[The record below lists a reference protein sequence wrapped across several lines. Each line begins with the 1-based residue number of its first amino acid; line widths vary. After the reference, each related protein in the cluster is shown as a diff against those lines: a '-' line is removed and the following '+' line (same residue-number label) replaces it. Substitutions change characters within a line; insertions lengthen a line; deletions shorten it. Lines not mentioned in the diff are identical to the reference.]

1 MDRTLLIAVSPG
13 EAWAALSEDDAL
25 VELRIA
31 RSGGARVG
39 DFFLG
44 RILGIN
50 PALPAALVDI
60 GAERPAF
67 LGAEDARPRAGLAG
81 LDLGAAVLVQVTRQA
96 RADKAIGVSL
106 RPRLEGAYL
115 DLRPGRAGISVRGR
129 ALAEPERQRVTAQ
142 LATIVRPGEGIDIR
156 DEAATASDA
165 DLAADVEA
173 LRARWQA
180 IESAAGAARP
190 PARLEPELT
199 PVLELLG
206 GFAATAPDRIVIDDR
221 AAFAEARGWL
231 ARHRAELV
239 PRLAIHAGA
248 APLFEAEGVAAAIEE
263 ALLRRVPLPGGGG
276 LTIETTAAAAMMDV
290 DSGGA
295 ALVATNLAA
304 ARIAA
309 RQIRLRNLAGPIVI
323 DFIAMRKPGERER
336 VRAALAA
343 AVAQM
348 PAPPQLLGWT
358 RLGHMELVRER
369 RRAALEEVLFEPA
382 SEGARVETALTVAL
396 RALREVAR
404 AGDAAPARGLR
415 LRVAPEVAACLAEG
429 AARPARQMLEAR
441 LGRPIA
447 LAASPAG
454 GATAF
459 DIAPV

>member
-1 MDRTLLIAVSPG
+1 M
-13 EAWAALSEDDAL
+13 
-25 VELRIA
+25 
-31 RSGGARVG
+31 
-39 DFFLG
+39 
-44 RILGIN
+44 
-50 PALPAALVDI
+50 
-60 GAERPAF
+60 
-67 LGAEDARPRAGLAG
+67 
-81 LDLGAAVLVQVTRQA
+81 
-96 RADKAIGVSL
+96 
-106 RPRLEGAYL
+106 
-115 DLRPGRAGISVRGR
+115 
-129 ALAEPERQRVTAQ
+129 
-142 LATIVRPGEGIDIR
+142 
-156 DEAATASDA
+156 
-165 DLAADVEA
+165 
-173 LRARWQA
+173 
-180 IESAAGAARP
+180 
-190 PARLEPELT
+190 
-199 PVLELLG
+199 
-206 GFAATAPDRIVIDDR
+206 
-221 AAFAEARGWL
+221 
-231 ARHRAELV
+231 
-239 PRLAIHAGA
+239 
-248 APLFEAEGVAAAIEE
+248 AAAIEE
-263 ALLRRVPLPGGGG
+263 ALLRRVPLPGGGA
-276 LTIETTAAAAMMDV
+276 LTIETTAAAAMIDV

-447 LAASPAG
+447 LAGEPGRARA
-454 GATAF
+454 AF